1 MGSSRSIRR
10 RDPNTLSNYDQF
22 VTLHTTANLSID
34 FEQNVLFGNILL
46 DVRVLVNPKENDLI
60 LDTRFVDVQDITVD
74 GISSEWSFLPRTEPY
89 GSALRI
95 SLENANE
102 ANDRLK
108 VDVSLEDML
117 VFHEAM
123 YLDSIVP

>member
-60 LDTRFVDVQDITVD
+60 LDTSFLDVQDITVD